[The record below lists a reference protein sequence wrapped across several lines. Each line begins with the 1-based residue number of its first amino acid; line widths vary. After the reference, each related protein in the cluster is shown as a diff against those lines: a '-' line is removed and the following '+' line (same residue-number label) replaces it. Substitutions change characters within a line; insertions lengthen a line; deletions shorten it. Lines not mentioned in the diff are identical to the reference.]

1 MSESSGARKLLV
13 VDDEPEVEPM
23 FRQRMRREVRAGV
36 YEFLFARS
44 GRHALEVLDENPDVQ
59 LVITD
64 LNMPE
69 MNGWQLLHAL
79 GEQWPELPSMVV
91 SAYGDDE
98 KRQARC
104 GEWRGGFCRE
114 AGGLHGS
121 TREGGGNP
129 WGTRATDC
137 YEPLDCRIF
146 LHGSDVRAAA
156 Y

>member
-1 MSESSGARKLLV
+1 MSESSGARRVLV

-44 GRHALEVLDENPDVQ
+44 GRHALEVLEENPDVQ

-69 MNGWQLLHAL
+69 MNGWQLLDAL
-79 GEQWPELPSMVV
+79 GEQWPGLPAMVV

-98 KRQARC
+98 NVRRAD
-104 GEWRGGFCRE
+104 ERGAVGFVVKPVDFTDLRE
-114 AGGLHGS
+114 KVAES
-121 TREGGGNP
+121 
-129 WGTRATDC
+129 
-137 YEPLDCRIF
+137 LDYR
-146 LHGSDVRAAA
+146 SR
-156 Y
+156 

>member
-1 MSESSGARKLLV
+1 MSESSGASKVLV

-69 MNGWQLLHAL
+69 MNGWQLLDAL
-79 GEQWPELPSMVV
+79 GEQWPGLPSMVV
-91 SAYGDDE
+91 SAYGDAENVRRAEERGAAGFVVKPVDFTDLRE
-98 KRQARC
+98 KVAESLGDASR
-104 GEWRGGFCRE
+104 
-114 AGGLHGS
+114 
-121 TREGGGNP
+121 
-129 WGTRATDC
+129 
-137 YEPLDCRIF
+137 
-146 LHGSDVRAAA
+146 
-156 Y
+156 